1 MFVGYGFGFN
11 GLSYIHQIDADKY
24 FMRINEVVSPLKKYL
39 ATVRVN
45 GTMAK
50 TLIDAESSSQAT
62 LLLGKLYGKSNV
74 VSITCVHLDETL
86 IPQPL
91 PSQIKHA
98 EVINNLTSQITR
110 NANKLQPTQKDIE
123 IAINRYKTNQKR
135 ANREYRKNQRIS
147 SWGKH

>member
-1 MFVGYGFGFN
+1 
-11 GLSYIHQIDADKY
+11 
-24 FMRINEVVSPLKKYL
+24 
-39 ATVRVN
+39 
-45 GTMAK
+45 
-50 TLIDAESSSQAT
+50 
-62 LLLGKLYGKSNV
+62 
-74 VSITCVHLDETL
+74 VHLEETL

-123 IAINRYKTNQKR
+123 VAVNRYKTNQKR

-147 SWGKH
+147 SWGRH